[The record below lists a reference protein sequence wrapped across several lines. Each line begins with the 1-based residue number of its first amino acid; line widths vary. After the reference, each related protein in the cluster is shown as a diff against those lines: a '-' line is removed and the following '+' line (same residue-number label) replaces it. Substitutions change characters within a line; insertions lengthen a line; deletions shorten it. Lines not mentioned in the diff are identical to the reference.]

1 MTDNYEIFQY
11 LRTISEQ
18 ESKNNYFAANPVSVK
33 ETEELIIPKMRNG
46 KGLIYLVSNVEIK
59 NDTPLVEVIKSSG
72 NTVCYSLPD
81 WYKSWVKSIL
91 TSHDYWNSFPCQ
103 VEFSQLA
110 DDQYYV
116 EFVVND
122 PFF

>member
-81 WYKSWVKSIL
+81 
-91 TSHDYWNSFPCQ
+91 
-103 VEFSQLA
+103 
-110 DDQYYV
+110 
-116 EFVVND
+116 
-122 PFF
+122 